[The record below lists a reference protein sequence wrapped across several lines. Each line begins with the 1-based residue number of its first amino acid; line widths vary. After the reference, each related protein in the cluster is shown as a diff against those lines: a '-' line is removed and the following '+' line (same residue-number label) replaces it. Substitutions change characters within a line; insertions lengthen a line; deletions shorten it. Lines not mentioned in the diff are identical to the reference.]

1 MAKGF
6 DTVPHNVLLHQLSF
20 NGFSNSTVN
29 LFESYFNDRFQN
41 GDISSELPINFGI
54 PQGLILG
61 SILFNLYI
69 NDLILS
75 LKTVLLMGKL
85 MTPRYPVILKLCY
98 TPIFLIQ
105 IFCIK

>member
-1 MAKGF
+1 MIDFKR
-6 DTVPHNVLLHQLSF
+6 LKS
-20 NGFSNSTVN
+20 
-29 LFESYFNDRFQN
+29 N

-85 MTPRYPVILKLCY
+85 MTPRYPVILSLLIKCNLDICSKWLHDNKFNVKASKSQV
-98 TPIFLIQ
+98 IFVGPNVKSKIST
-105 IFCIK
+105 